1 MTAEQH
7 RGHSRPQ
14 SGWRATLVITLGVL
28 TASLLTTVVP
38 ATTSAAPVASS
49 GAEVPGARP
58 APSHRITLVTGDVVT
73 YTAPAD
79 TAPSATVEPAPRSG
93 PSPVFSI
100 GSGPNGYYVIPSD
113 ASPYVA
119 SGLLDR
125 ELFDVKELV
134 AEGLDDSSVRTLP
147 LILGYGDHPS
157 GDTLSRRAH
166 SLPSADKELPLPSAE
181 AAAVRV
187 DRGGL
192 TGFWQALVGA
202 QGDSRFSPHTPTSH
216 ISTDHIS
223 KVSLDRRVRA
233 SSDQQQQPGAQQ
245 QATQQKATQQQ
256 GTQQIGAPAAWAAG
270 LDGAGVK
277 VAVLDTGID
286 TSHPDLA
293 GRVVDA
299 ANFTSDPDTGDGFG
313 HGTHV
318 AAILA
323 GSGAASGG
331 QYRGVAD
338 GVQLLNGKVLDND
351 GYGTES
357 SVMAGMQ
364 WAVQAGARIV
374 NMSLGAGVTDGTDPL
389 STLLDNLT
397 AQTGVLFVVAAGNDG
412 AAMQV
417 ETPAAAA
424 SALAVG
430 AVDSSYHMAS
440 FSSAGPRLQDA
451 AVKPEVTAP
460 GVGIIA
466 ARAHNTSL
474 GSPVDDKYTKMS
486 GTSMATPHVA
496 GTAALFAQSHPS
508 WHAAELKALL
518 TSSAKD
524 TGAPWYQQGTG
535 CVDVPNAMGSAALGP
550 PAVSLGRLSNK
561 DGKTTRAVTY
571 TNLTDKPVE
580 LSVAVSMNE
589 WDGDHASA
597 GSARLDKTSVAIPA
611 NGQATV
617 NLAVDTAAGPTGPYG
632 GAITATTR
640 DGVPIRSGVSF
651 YSESRTFP
659 LTATVTD
666 SRGAATTPSGA
677 QLTITRDDYD
687 WAHPNANDPFIPP
700 VLAMPL
706 TNGTGTIQVPAG
718 RYSTSTVT
726 MEQDT
731 TIRRANLLVAAETTV
746 DGPTTISLDARK
758 AVPVGASTGQPTDLQ
773 EQFVSVQRDLPN
785 DLLPASSAFLAPAMG
800 WQTYVTPTAPT
811 RRGSISAADRLTL
824 SQSVVDMEVRTPSR
838 VALHPLYDPAGVT
851 GKLPTEAVASPAL
864 VGSPNAADFDA
875 AAVKNKLAV
884 VGLTV
889 PPGTANPSTYL
900 WQAVQQA
907 ASAAS
912 QRGALA
918 LVPYVD
924 AADALPITGLSGAA
938 LPVLSLSGKEGRQ
951 LAELAKSGSSTLSL
965 RTKARPDYMDN
976 LFFRDRNGIS
986 ADQVRKVDHASMV
999 QVPTRYH
1006 GDRPDLLF
1014 KKQWFAFPTDNPFG
1028 MALTGTLLRGPSSL
1042 TEYIGPADD
1051 HVYWKRAVS
1060 EFAPDAAGNPDRST
1074 MFSLYSNDVFRGAGL
1089 RPVEDWFEAPIH
1101 GGGAQQSASP
1111 ANGAAPVLCALCLS
1125 DTGRFV
1131 PALQWMDST
1140 PGHTVDPWQSG
1151 QYLPSVHLFQD
1162 DKEIPAIG
1170 GLPIAVPEF
1179 ALPSRNA
1186 TYRLQTVDS
1195 PPSTPAFGWPSTAI
1209 QRTATQ
1215 TTTSWTFRPR
1225 QPAGPLAPGYRCLQD
1240 WSACAYQPLLQV
1252 NYDLG
1257 LDLLNQAPAGR
1268 PHTFDVTVGY
1278 HSEARPPAQVTQL
1291 QLWYSTN
1298 DGGSWQQAAVS
1309 GGAGHYHVHVT
1320 NPALGA
1326 LGTTGFVSLR
1336 LEASDLAGN
1345 RMNQTVLRAYALTD
1359 KPVE

>member
-7 RGHSRPQ
+7 RGHRPP
-14 SGWRATLVITLGVL
+14 SGWRATLVIALGTL

-38 ATTSAAPVASS
+38 ATASAAPVVSR
-49 GAEVPGARP
+49 GAEGPGARP
-58 APSHRITLVTGDVVT
+58 APSYRVTLVTGDVVT
-73 YTAPAD
+73 YTAPANA
-79 TAPSATVEPAPRSG
+79 APSATVEPATRSG
-93 PSPVFSI
+93 PTPVFSI
-100 GSGPNGYYVIPSD
+100 SSGHNGYYVIPSD

-134 AEGLDDSSVRTLP
+134 AEGLDDSSARTLP

-166 SLPSADKELPLPSAE
+166 ALPSADKELPLPSAE

-192 TGFWQALVGA
+192 TGFWQALAGA
-202 QGDSRFSPHTPTSH
+202 QGDSRFSPHTPTNH

-233 SSDQQQQPGAQQ
+233 SSDQQQQ
-245 QATQQKATQQQ
+245 Q
-256 GTQQIGAPAAWAAG
+256 GTQQIGAPRAWAAG

-318 AAILA
+318 ASILA

-338 GVQLLNGKVLDND
+338 GVQLLNGKVLDSS

-389 STLLDNLT
+389 SALLDSLT

-440 FSSAGPRLQDA
+440 FSSAGPRLEDA

-466 ARAHNTSL
+466 ARARNTSL
-474 GSPVDDKYTKMS
+474 GSPVDDNYTKMS

-496 GTAALFAQSHPS
+496 GTAALFAQSHPN
-508 WHAAELKALL
+508 WHAAELKALI

-535 CVDVPNAMGSAALGP
+535 CVDVPNALGSAALGP
-550 PAVSLGRLSNK
+550 PAVSLGRLSNA
-561 DGKTTRAVTY
+561 DGKATRTVTY
-571 TNLTDKPVE
+571 TNLTDKPVD
-580 LSVAVSMNE
+580 LSVDVSMNE
-589 WDGDHASA
+589 WDGDHAPA
-597 GSARLDKTSVAIPA
+597 GAARLNKTSVSIPA

-640 DGVPIRSGVSF
+640 DGIPIRTGVSF

-666 SRGAATTPSGA
+666 SHGAATTPSGGA
-677 QLTITRDDYD
+677 LTITRDDYD

-700 VLAMPL
+700 VLMMPL
-706 TNGTGTIQVPAG
+706 TNGTGTMDVPAG

-731 TIRRANLLVAAETTV
+731 TVRRANLLVAAETTV

-758 AVPVGASTGQPTDLQ
+758 TVPIGASTGQPTDLR
-773 EQFVSVQRDLPN
+773 EQFVSVQRDLP
-785 DLLPASSAFLAPAMG
+785 DDSLPTSSAFLAPAPG
-800 WQTYVTPTAPT
+800 WQTYVTPTAPA

-824 SQSVVDMEVRTPSR
+824 SQSVVELEMRTPSR
-838 VALHPLYDPAGVT
+838 MGLHPLYDPAAVA
-851 GKLPTEAVASPAL
+851 GKLPKDATASPAL
-864 VGSPNAADFDA
+864 VGSPDAAGFDA

-889 PPGTANPSTYL
+889 PPGTANPTGYL
-900 WQAVQQA
+900 SQAVQQA

-924 AADALPITGLSGAA
+924 AADALPITGLSGVG
-938 LPVLSLSGKEGRQ
+938 LPVLSLSGKEGRR
-951 LAELAKSGSSTLSL
+951 LADLARSGSGTLSL
-965 RTKARPDYMDN
+965 RAKAKPDYMDN

-986 ADQVRKVDHASMV
+986 ADQVRKVDHAGMV

-1006 GDRPDLLF
+1006 GDRPDLVF
-1014 KKQWFAFPTDNPFG
+1014 KKQWFAFPTDSPSG
-1028 MALTGTLLRGPSSL
+1028 MALTGTLLHGPTAL
-1042 TEYIGPADD
+1042 VEYIGPADD

-1074 MFSLYSNDVFRGAGL
+1074 MFSLYSNDVYRGAGL
-1089 RPVEDWFEAPIH
+1089 RPVENWFEAPIH
-1101 GGGAQQSASP
+1101 GGAAQQSASP
-1111 ANGAAPVLCALCLS
+1111 ADGMAPVLCAFCLS
-1125 DTGRFV
+1125 DAGRFV
-1131 PALQWMDST
+1131 PALQWSDST

-1151 QYLPSVHLFQD
+1151 QYLPVVHLFQD
-1162 DKEIPAIG
+1162 DKEISAIG
-1170 GLPIAVPEF
+1170 GLPIAAPEF
-1179 ALPSRNA
+1179 ALPSTKA
-1186 TYRLQTVDS
+1186 GYRLQTVDDL
-1195 PPSTPAFGWPSTAI
+1195 PSKPVFGWPSAAI
-1209 QRTATQ
+1209 QGTATQ

-1268 PHTFDVTVGY
+1268 PHTFEVSVGY
-1278 HSEARPPAQVTQL
+1278 HPAALPPAQVTQL
-1291 QLWYSTN
+1291 RLWYSTN

-1309 GGAGHYHVHVT
+1309 GGAGGRYQVHVT
-1320 NPALGA
+1320 DPTVGA